1 MRSTFCKNIVF
12 NLHSICIPVWFFR
25 LTHFRTLVG
34 FATTYAT
41 SAYHHWKCEFE
52 PRSRRGVLDATLYAK
67 VCQWLAVFFP
77 NKTDRHDIPEILLTL
92 NTINQSRI
100 YLNVTNVVY
109 QFKKSLKLRKGNT
122 KLSIEVG
129 QTIQCLIKKKQMKTQ
144 TMVNQTLHRKIQ
156 ILETRI
162 FIKTE
167 AINGRTKGYVGPV
180 HTSPTIERNRHHIDI
195 MFLDTSKDK

>member
-12 NLHSICIPVWFFR
+12 NLHSICIPVCFFR
-25 LTHFRTLVG
+25 LTHFRMVVG

-92 NTINQSRI
+92 NTINQTRI

-129 QTIQCLIKKKQMKTQ
+129 QTIQCLIKKKTNENTNNGQPNTTQ
-144 TMVNQTLHRKIQ
+144 KNPNFRNANLYKDGGDQWQDKRLRK
-156 ILETRI
+156 
-162 FIKTE
+162 
-167 AINGRTKGYVGPV
+167 ACP
-180 HTSPTIERNRHHIDI
+180 H
-195 MFLDTSKDK
+195 

>member
-1 MRSTFCKNIVF
+1 M
-12 NLHSICIPVWFFR
+12 
-25 LTHFRTLVG
+25 
-34 FATTYAT
+34 
-41 SAYHHWKCEFE
+41 
-52 PRSRRGVLDATLYAK
+52 
-67 VCQWLAVFFP
+67 
-77 NKTDRHDIPEILLTL
+77 
-92 NTINQSRI
+92 
-100 YLNVTNVVY
+100 TNVVY

-144 TMVNQTLHRKIQ
+144 TQTMVNQTLHRKIQ
-156 ILETRI
+156 ILETQI

-180 HTSPTIERNRHHIDI
+180 HTSPTIERHRQHIDI